1 MKAHTHPPRE
11 GGALETSAHATPDPR
26 TREHDG
32 TGFVLGVDVG
42 GTFTDFLLLDPA
54 TCALRVAKVP
64 TTVRDQSQG
73 FMRGIEALGLDL
85 AQTRTIVHGTTAAT
99 NAVLER
105 KGARCGLIT
114 TAGFGDLLEL
124 ARRTRPQLFG
134 LTGEFEALI
143 PRELRLEVRERTDAD
158 GEILVRLDEDDVR
171 AAVARLKSLHV
182 DAIAIHFLHS
192 YANPENER
200 RCLDLVHSLWH
211 NDYVSVGSELL
222 PEIREFER
230 GTVVALNAYVQPII
244 AGYVERLSRRLAAGG
259 FVRELLIMQGNG
271 GMMDATLT
279 RRHAVH
285 TVLSGPAS
293 GAIAAA
299 RIGEAAGLP
308 NLITCDMGGTSF
320 DVAVIVGGV
329 PAITRERSIDYA
341 IPLRI
346 PMIDIHTIGAG
357 GGSLARITTGGMLQV
372 GPQSAGAEPG
382 PVCFGRGGT
391 QPTVTDANLA
401 LGRINPARLT
411 GVDAAVDVAAVRSV
425 IGTRIGAPLGL
436 DPDGAAAGILAVA
449 NAAMGDAIRFMSIE
463 KGFDPRDF
471 AIFAFGGAG
480 PLHATALA
488 RELGVP
494 KVLVPLYPGITS
506 ALGCVLADVRHD
518 YGLTVNR
525 PLLEVDGAWADGV
538 LAEQAAAGC
547 ALIEREAVEV
557 SAISLLHE
565 ADFQYQGQTHVMR
578 MAVESPGFDP
588 ARVLSAFESMY
599 RERFDVDL
607 SEMRPIL
614 SALRTAVVG
623 RRQRL
628 QGFGLP
634 ANDGDPRRAAQP
646 DAAAASAT
654 RRVWFAG
661 RWLDTPILARHAL
674 QSGDTIDGPAIVEQL
689 DTTTV
694 IEPGDRA
701 VVDARGNLIITL
713 GGGVGCEA

>member
-1 MKAHTHPPRE
+1 MADSQQR
-11 GGALETSAHATPDPR
+11 ASASDL
-26 TREHDG
+26 
-32 TGFVLGVDVG
+32 VLGVDVG

-54 TCALRVAKVP
+54 TRKLSVAKVP
-64 TTVRDQSQG
+64 TTPRDQAQG
-73 FMRGIEALGLDL
+73 FMAGIAALGLPL
-85 AQTRTIVHGTTAAT
+85 ARTRTIVHGTTAAT

-114 TAGFGDLLEL
+114 TAGFGDILEL

-143 PRELRLEVRERTDAD
+143 PRERRLEVRERTDAD
-158 GEILVRLDEDDVR
+158 GEILLPLDEGDVR
-171 AAVARLKSLHV
+171 AAVDRLKALGAES
-182 DAIAIHFLHS
+182 IAIHFLHS
-192 YANPENER
+192 YANPANEE
-200 RCLDLVHSLWH
+200 RCLELVRQLWH
-211 NDYVSVGSELL
+211 NDYVSVGSDLL

-244 AGYVERLSRRLAAGG
+244 AGYVERLSRRLAEGG
-259 FVRELLIMQGNG
+259 FARELLIMQGNG

-320 DVAVIVGGV
+320 DVSVITGGV

-357 GGSLARITTGGMLQV
+357 GGSLARITSGGMLQV
-372 GPQSAGAEPG
+372 GPQSAGADPG
-382 PVCFGRGGT
+382 PICYGRGGLD
-391 QPTVTDANLA
+391 PTVTDANLV
-401 LGRINPARLT
+401 LGRINPQRIT
-411 GVDAAVDVAAVRSV
+411 GVGAPADVAQVRAQ
-425 IGTRIGAPLGL
+425 IGARIGAPLGL
-436 DPDGAAAGILAVA
+436 DADAAAAGIIRVA
-449 NAAMGDAIRFMSIE
+449 NAAMADAIRFMSIE

-480 PLHATALA
+480 PLHASALA

-494 KVLVPLYPGITS
+494 RILVPLYPGITS

-525 PLLEVDGAWADGV
+525 PLQEVDGRWVDEV
-538 LAEQAAAGC
+538 LAGQGAAGR
-547 ALIEREAVEV
+547 ALIEREAVDV
-557 SAISLLHE
+557 SGIELLHE
-565 ADFQYQGQTHVMR
+565 ADFLYQGQTHVMR
-578 MAVESPGFDP
+578 MVVASPGFDP
-588 ARVLSAFESMY
+588 VRVRAQFEAMY

-614 SALRTAVVG
+614 SALRTAVIG
-623 RRQRL
+623 RRERLEGLGLMPQRVEGAGEAVL
-628 QGFGLP
+628 
-634 ANDGDPRRAAQP
+634 
-646 DAAAASAT
+646 AT
-654 RRVWFAG
+654 RSVWFAG
-661 RWLDTPILARHAL
+661 QWLDTPVLARHAL
-674 QSGDTIDGPAIVEQL
+674 LPGATFTGPAIVEQL

-694 IEPGDRA
+694 IEPGDTA
-701 VVDARGNLIITL
+701 TVDPMGNLIVTL
-713 GGGVGCEA
+713 AA